1 MPECGGVGGGGGGG
15 GGVSTFLGGDKA
27 QAVAWLIQTTDVVSC
42 RVERKGGSSDEQ
54 VCQGPTPPAL
64 ATHVGIDQQLGRAE
78 MEPRTRAWESQ
89 EEGARVE
96 CWG

>member
-1 MPECGGVGGGGGGG
+1 MPECGGVSGGGGGG

-54 VCQGPTPPAL
+54 VCRGPPAL
-64 ATHVGIDQQLGRAE
+64 AAHVGIDRQLGRAE
-78 MEPRTRAWESQ
+78 MEPRTRAWERQ
-89 EEGARVE
+89 EGARVE
-96 CWG
+96 CCG